1 MTPGLS
7 PFQLPQLL
15 FFRKTPRVLHCIRGF
30 AVGMILL
37 VTSLRLGA
45 ELLASEDFI
54 YDSTLIIGAHGGKG
68 WAEPWTGIN
77 FVTASSLSFPGLA
90 TVGHKLTTG
99 NPPGN
104 DSVKCSFR
112 SLSRDGPDVLME
124 DGKFGRDYT
133 TLWISFLVN
142 TPAGRST
149 GYGGLSLFDDNRQ
162 QLFLGDTGA
171 SNVWAFERTG
181 QLQRFSEVEA
191 NDAVCF
197 LVYRISFLPG
207 DERID
212 MWVNPKP
219 GRREPAETTAAA
231 SETSVRDFR
240 FNRVRVCA
248 APVPMSFDALR
259 IGTTYADVATAAR
272 NWGMLWVIVIQ
283 VLIFAAAAILAL
295 FIWRMRRRK
304 SGSSA

>member
-1 MTPGLS
+1 MLC
-7 PFQLPQLL
+7 
-15 FFRKTPRVLHCIRGF
+15 CIRCF
-30 AVGMILL
+30 AAAMILFAP
-37 VTSLRLGA
+37 SLRLGA
-45 ELLASEDFI
+45 ELLVAEDFI
-54 YDSTLIIGAHGGKG
+54 YDSTLIAGAHGGKG

-90 TVGHKLTTG
+90 TAGHKLTTG
-99 NPPGN
+99 NPSGN
-104 DSVKCSFR
+104 DSIKCSFR
-112 SLSRDGPDVLME
+112 AFSTNGPDVLME
-124 DGKFGRDYT
+124 DGKFGRDHT

-142 TPAGRST
+142 TPGGRST

-181 QLQRFSEVEA
+181 QLQRFSDVEA

-219 GRREPAETTAAA
+219 GRSEPAESTVAA
-231 SETSVRDFR
+231 SETNVRDFR
-240 FNRVRVCA
+240 FNRVRLCA

-259 IGTTYADVATAAR
+259 IGTAYADVATAAR
-272 NWGMLWVIVIQ
+272 SWGMLWVILIQ
-283 VLIFAAAAILAL
+283 ILIFAAAALLAL
-295 FIWRMRRRK
+295 ILWRMRRRK
-304 SGSSA
+304 STSSA